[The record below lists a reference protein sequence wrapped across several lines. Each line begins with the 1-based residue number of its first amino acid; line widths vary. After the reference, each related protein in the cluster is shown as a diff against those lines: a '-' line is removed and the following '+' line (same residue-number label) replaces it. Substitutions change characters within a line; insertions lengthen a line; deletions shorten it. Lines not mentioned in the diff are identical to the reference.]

1 MELSWLQGKLQWT
14 PAVNNWTKSYHYM
27 SPRNIQKS
35 NDKTNM
41 KNYEQYDYIHDTG
54 LRASGGV
61 SILIRKNIPQ
71 SKINISTPLQAVA
84 ISATLHK
91 TTAICSMY
99 IPPQDP
105 INEEQ
110 LNNLINQLPKPYILM
125 GDFNSHNI
133 LWGSRTTNKRGQT
146 LEKIINNNNLC
157 LHNRKAQTHLSSSS
171 GTFSAIDL
179 TLSDPATFIEY
190 NWRVHED
197 SCGSDHFPIIIENT
211 KPGKSDP
218 QTVSKTPRWN
228 FKKANWQ
235 AYKKLCLDTL
245 IPETNTNQEEPI
257 IHFTNTLIN
266 IANKTI
272 PKTTTSPK
280 HNNPWFTEECKTM
293 IRERQRI
300 LRKFKTNPSS
310 ENLDKYRQQ
319 RAKTRRTIKEAK
331 RSSWRNFTAKIN
343 SNTNPKTIWNFV
355 KKISNKTV
363 HAPINHLSLGST
375 KALSEKQ
382 IANLMAENFAQA
394 SSIKKYSNKFNS
406 IRIKEEKN
414 KIKFTSDDTKCYN
427 QLFTLDELQ
436 NSLSKSNN
444 SAAGPDEIH
453 YTFLKELPTIS
464 QEYLLNIYNNI
475 WISGNIPTLWKQ
487 ATIIPILKKQ
497 KDPTNPTSYRPIALT
512 SCACKTLERIINQR
526 LIWFLESNK
535 LLSNLQA
542 GFRTKRSTMDQVVH
556 IETLIRET
564 CIKKEHLVA
573 VFFDLE
579 KAYDTTWP
587 YGILK
592 DLKNFGLQ
600 GRLPIFI
607 QNFLEDRSFRT
618 LIGSTYSDPKPQEV
632 GVPQGSILSVSL
644 FIIKINSITSCLP
657 PEIKGSLYVD
667 DFLICYNSKNMTTIE
682 RKIQQ
687 CINKIQKWT
696 TENGF
701 TISNS
706 KTKCVHFCQI
716 HKMHNHPKLTLNN
729 PEIPI
734 TDEHKFLGIIFDSK
748 LSFIPHIKKL
758 RIKCNQ
764 AMQLLRATDWGAD
777 RKTLIKLYRSLIRS
791 KLDYGCFIYG
801 AARKSYLQ
809 RLETIHHQGL
819 RLTLGAFNTSPKES
833 LYIEANEPPLY
844 LRRKKL
850 ALQYYI
856 KLIFCPQNPAYDYT
870 GKTKYENLYQNNP
883 PKIRPFSLRISD
895 LLNEIKINT
904 KIVHYTILSKTA
916 PWTIR
921 QPTIN
926 LELAKLP
933 KTKTHPITYQE
944 KLIKIQNK
952 FPDHYHIY
960 TDGSKQGKKVG
971 CAVISQKKRN
981 PKTPT

>member
-1 MELSWLQGKLQWT
+1 
-14 PAVNNWTKSYHYM
+14 
-27 SPRNIQKS
+27 
-35 NDKTNM
+35 
-41 KNYEQYDYIHDTG
+41 
-54 LRASGGV
+54 
-61 SILIRKNIPQ
+61 
-71 SKINISTPLQAVA
+71 
-84 ISATLHK
+84 
-91 TTAICSMY
+91 
-99 IPPQDP
+99 
-105 INEEQ
+105 
-110 LNNLINQLPKPYILM
+110 M

-133 LWGSRTTNKRGQT
+133 LWGSRTTNKKGQT

-228 FKKANWQ
+228 FEKANWQ

-293 IRERQRI
+293 IRECQRI
-300 LRKFKTNPSS
+300 LRKFKTNPST

-363 HAPINHLSLGST
+363 HTPINHLSLVSI

-382 IANLMAENFAQA
+382 IANLMAENFARA
-394 SSIKKYSNKFNS
+394 SSTKKYSNKFNS

-464 QEYLLNIYNNI
+464 QKYLLNIYNNI

-512 SCACKTLERIINQR
+512 SCACKTLERMINQR

-564 CIKKEHLVA
+564 CIKKKHLVA

-607 QNFLEDRSFRT
+607 QNFLED
-618 LIGSTYSDPKPQEV
+618 
-632 GVPQGSILSVSL
+632 
-644 FIIKINSITSCLP
+644 
-657 PEIKGSLYVD
+657 
-667 DFLICYNSKNMTTIE
+667 
-682 RKIQQ
+682 
-687 CINKIQKWT
+687 
-696 TENGF
+696 
-701 TISNS
+701 
-706 KTKCVHFCQI
+706 
-716 HKMHNHPKLTLNN
+716 
-729 PEIPI
+729 
-734 TDEHKFLGIIFDSK
+734 
-748 LSFIPHIKKL
+748 
-758 RIKCNQ
+758 
-764 AMQLLRATDWGAD
+764 
-777 RKTLIKLYRSLIRS
+777 
-791 KLDYGCFIYG
+791 
-801 AARKSYLQ
+801 
-809 RLETIHHQGL
+809 
-819 RLTLGAFNTSPKES
+819 
-833 LYIEANEPPLY
+833 
-844 LRRKKL
+844 
-850 ALQYYI
+850 
-856 KLIFCPQNPAYDYT
+856 
-870 GKTKYENLYQNNP
+870 
-883 PKIRPFSLRISD
+883 
-895 LLNEIKINT
+895 
-904 KIVHYTILSKTA
+904 
-916 PWTIR
+916 
-921 QPTIN
+921 
-926 LELAKLP
+926 
-933 KTKTHPITYQE
+933 
-944 KLIKIQNK
+944 
-952 FPDHYHIY
+952 
-960 TDGSKQGKKVG
+960 
-971 CAVISQKKRN
+971 
-981 PKTPT
+981 